1 MIFSALALDYFPRL
15 SSVSHDTRK
24 LCEVVNRQAEIV
36 ILIVTP
42 LVLLLMLTAPLVIKI
57 LLTDSFL
64 EVTPLMRWLGF
75 GVLVQS
81 VSFPMGYIL
90 IAKDNRK
97 VYIWLEV
104 VFSNLMW
111 IACSMGVLFIYI
123 H

>member
-1 MIFSALALDYFPRL
+1 
-15 SSVSHDTRK
+15 
-24 LCEVVNRQAEIV
+24 
-36 ILIVTP
+36 
-42 LVLLLMLTAPLVIKI
+42 MLTAPLVIKI

-111 IACSMGVLFIYI
+111 IACGMGFFLSIFIDRAG
-123 H
+123 HKPWL